1 MVAPTARRGMSDE
14 QDKPPRGEE
23 GPLSF
28 RPGEGE
34 QDPWAHRR
42 DPDLDAEGAGG
53 KGPEVPPPAAPQTN
67 RYGWIVG
74 VVALLAIAY
83 ITLNTIRTGSHK
95 PGLESGKP
103 LPPFAVPLATSNLV
117 GDANVDPR
125 KACRVRG
132 SRILN
137 ICQLGERSPVVL
149 TLIAGRA
156 GGNCRRQLDLVEEIR
171 PRFPGVAFAA
181 VSIRG
186 DRVDLRR
193 VVRQHHWGFPVGYD
207 RDGAVANLY
216 GVVVCPT
223 LTFAYYPGRTN
234 MGSVLR
240 FLDRPKLI
248 ARVTSLVAG
257 SKARGWKP

>member
-1 MVAPTARRGMSDE
+1 MVAPAARRGMSD
-14 QDKPPRGEE
+14 DPAKPEGGEE

-28 RPGEGE
+28 EPGQEE
-34 QDPWAHRR
+34 EDRWAHRR
-42 DPDLDAEGAGG
+42 DPDLEPPGPRDEGAD
-53 KGPEVPPPAAPQTN
+53 VPPPAAPQTS

-74 VVALLAIAY
+74 VIALLAIAY
-83 ITLNTIRTGSHK
+83 ITINTLRTGSHK
-95 PGLESGKP
+95 PGLEAGKP

-117 GDANVDPR
+117 GDANVNQR

-156 GGNCRRQLDLVEEIR
+156 GGNCRRQLDLMEGIR
-171 PRFPGVAFAA
+171 SRFPGVAFAA

-193 VVRQHHWGFPVGYD
+193 VVQKHHWGFPVGYD

-223 LTFAYYPGRTN
+223 LTFAYPGRTN
-234 MGSVLR
+234 MGTALR

-248 ARVTSLVAG
+248 ARVTSLVEG
-257 SKARGWKP
+257 SRARGWKP

>member
-1 MVAPTARRGMSDE
+1 MVAPAARRGMSDE
-14 QDKPPRGEE
+14 PAKPGDWDE

-34 QDPWAHRR
+34 R
-42 DPDLDAEGAGG
+42 DRSGHQPEAPRGEGVD
-53 KGPEVPPPAAPQTN
+53 VPPPAPPQTS

-83 ITLNTIRTGSHK
+83 ITINTIRTGSHK
-95 PGLESGKP
+95 PGLEANKP

-117 GDANVDPR
+117 GDANVNPR
-125 KACRVRG
+125 RACSVRG

-156 GGNCRRQLDLVEEIR
+156 GGNCRRQLDLVEKVR
-171 PRFPGVAFAA
+171 SRFPGVAFAA

-186 DRVDLRR
+186 DRVDLRH
-193 VVRQHHWGFPVGYD
+193 VVQKHRWGFPVGYD

-223 LTFAYYPGRTN
+223 LTFAYPGPIN
-234 MGSVLR
+234 MGTALS

-248 ARVTSLVAG
+248 ARVTSLVQG
-257 SKARGWKP
+257 SRARGWKP

>member
-1 MVAPTARRGMSDE
+1 MTDESSKPTDGD
-14 QDKPPRGEE
+14 E

-28 RPGEGE
+28 RPGEG
-34 QDPWAHRR
+34 DRDRWAHRR
-42 DPDLDAEGAGG
+42 DPYLDAEGPDDEGA
-53 KGPEVPPPAAPQTN
+53 EVPPPAAPQTS

-83 ITLNTIRTGSHK
+83 ITLNTIRTGTHK
-95 PGLESGKP
+95 PGLAANKP

-117 GDANVDPR
+117 GDANVNPR

-137 ICQLGERSPVVL
+137 ICELGERSPIVL

-156 GGNCRRQLDLVEEIR
+156 GGDCRRQLDLMEEIR

-186 DRVDLRR
+186 DRLELRR
-193 VVRQHHWGFPVGYD
+193 VVNKHHWGFPVGYD

-234 MGSVLR
+234 MGSALR

-248 ARVTSLVAG
+248 ARVMSLVAG
-257 SKARGWKP
+257 SRARGWKP